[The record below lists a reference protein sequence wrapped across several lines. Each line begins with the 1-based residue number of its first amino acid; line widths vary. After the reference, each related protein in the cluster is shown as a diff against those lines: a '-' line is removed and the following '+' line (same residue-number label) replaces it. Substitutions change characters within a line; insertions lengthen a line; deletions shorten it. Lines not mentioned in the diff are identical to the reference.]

1 VIGRLTGEVIERKP
15 DLLLLNVG
23 GVGYEVNISLT
34 TFGQLAET
42 EGLVTIHTHLI
53 VRDDAHILF
62 GFGSINERE
71 MFRALIK
78 VNSVGPKMALTILSG
93 LEAEAFAGAILSG
106 DLKTLTGLPGVGK
119 KTAERLIVEMK
130 DKVDAFSVSGTG
142 ISSRMRGSVAEDAE
156 SALVGLGY
164 KPQIAA
170 DAITQIEDP
179 AEDVQTLI
187 KQALKALMQR

>member
-1 VIGRLTGEVIERKP
+1 MIGRLTGEVIERKP

-93 LEAEAFAGAILSG
+93 LEAEAFAGAILS
-106 DLKTLTGLPGVGK
+106 LS
-119 KTAERLIVEMK
+119 LIH
-130 DKVDAFSVSGTG
+130 
-142 ISSRMRGSVAEDAE
+142 I
-156 SALVGLGY
+156 
-164 KPQIAA
+164 
-170 DAITQIEDP
+170 
-179 AEDVQTLI
+179 
-187 KQALKALMQR
+187 